1 MAAKSIKLVLQL
13 VLKQDWQEAE
23 NRKADKETN
32 TKEKKNQFRDSG
44 IQELYLVGVMGSIV
58 LLICWRVV
66 PACTVRLLSEFQ
78 KRDFYYMSHHA
89 L

>member
-1 MAAKSIKLVLQL
+1 MKYAA
-13 VLKQDWQEAE
+13 D
-23 NRKADKETN
+23 NCKADKETN
-32 TKEKKNQFRDSG
+32 TEERKINFVIQAR
-44 IQELYLVGVMGSIV
+44 QELYLVGVMGSIV

-78 KRDFYYMSHHA
+78 KGDFYYMSHHA